1 VGVRGFIGRRQSF
14 GVPESLYDYPVP
26 VSAGC
31 LVALLLI
38 FVGDATTP
46 PTIVLT
52 PLYVVPAAA
61 AAALLPSRS
70 ALCVCSGAIAL
81 QTAGQLMQRSTVDSM
96 LAGIGTLMLV
106 FVLVRLLS
114 VSRAAA
120 KGRRLAV
127 AHRLTS
133 EEPGYGSL
141 NGKLQL
147 LTKRER
153 EVSDLVV
160 EGRSAREIARLLH
173 IGRRTVE
180 THKARAYAKL
190 GVTSR
195 VDLILKTAAT
205 RGQFS
210 GRYRVTEEIS

>member
-1 VGVRGFIGRRQSF
+1 VGVRGFIGRRRSL
-14 GVPESLYDYPVP
+14 GVPESRHDYPVS
-26 VSAGC
+26 VLTGC

-46 PTIVLT
+46 PTVVLT
-52 PLYVVPAAA
+52 PVYIVPAAV
-61 AAALLPSRS
+61 AAALLPGRG
-70 ALCVCSGAIAL
+70 ALCVCSGAIAF
-81 QTAGQLMQRSTVDSM
+81 QTAGELMQRSTVDSM
-96 LAGIGTLMLV
+96 LAGIATLMLV

-114 VSRAAA
+114 VSGGAAN
-120 KGRRLAV
+120 GRRLALPHGL
-127 AHRLTS
+127 AS

-205 RGQFS
+205 RGQLS
-210 GRYRVTEEIS
+210 GRYGVTE

>member
-1 VGVRGFIGRRQSF
+1 
-14 GVPESLYDYPVP
+14 LT
-26 VSAGC
+26 GC
-31 LVALLLI
+31 LVALLVI
-38 FVGDATTP
+38 FVGDVTTP
-46 PTIVLT
+46 ATVDMT
-52 PLYVVPAAA
+52 PLYIVPAAV
-61 AAALLPSRS
+61 AAALLPSRA
-70 ALCVCSGAIAL
+70 ALCVFSGAIGL
-81 QTAGQLMQRSTVDSM
+81 LIAGQLIERSTVNSM
-96 LAGIGTLMLV
+96 LAGTGALMLV

-120 KGRRLAV
+120 KGRRFAVPHGLAI
-127 AHRLTS
+127 

-160 EGRSAREIARLLH
+160 EGRSASEIARLLH

-195 VDLILKTAAT
+195 VDLILRTART
-205 RGQFS
+205 RG
-210 GRYRVTEEIS
+210 